1 MEKTWEDFCRT
12 GKVTD
17 YLKYVNSEKEQR
29 CDKETYERTREDHS
43 FCKRCKKTEQPAA
56 CWLKSLCIRRI

>member
-29 CDKETYERTREDHS
+29 RDKEWEKDVTVGCVDRDGIDRN
-43 FCKRCKKTEQPAA
+43 A
-56 CWLKSLCIRRI
+56 CR